1 MEFTDLMREITDQV
15 AKTIIDTES
24 YNRTARKGIAIL
36 RSSSSEEEY
45 IQKMKEAFPEAFQ
58 K

>member
-1 MEFTDLMREITDQV
+1 MELTDTMREITMQV
-15 AKTIIDTES
+15 GRSLPEGQRS
-24 YNRTARKGIAIL
+24 RAIPKVSEIYL
-36 RSSSSEEEY
+36 SSSSEEEF